1 MESITNLKNQ
11 IVKKSEK
18 LEASTSS
25 TTSNRLSISTDS
37 SHFLSILDTF
47 NSKFSEKSLASLK
60 ISHSVFSS
68 KIDLKDNSK
77 VQNFSNNFSD
87 VTSRNDFSSTNDL
100 EISKNKHSNF
110 SKNDLS
116 SETDSKNLSS
126 KVNSKSENSNTKSE
140 AKNTTSSE
148 KSDILESEN
157 EESDIICAFVNLL
170 LSESSIPQQPS
181 KLSET
186 LETAEPFGSTL
197 PVQLL
202 IDSQINQTSKS
213 IPLSQILTDFTNPST
228 EFESNLEIP
237 ELLADSVN
245 TKDGQS
251 FSDDSF
257 SLVNNISKTSEFS
270 QSTQFQLEEILLSKI
285 DQQLLKSEL
294 QNFQQLEKSENLEKS
309 VLNTSF
315 APDIIVNESSKITSS
330 DVTTTSTLNSSVQ
343 TITVANS
350 TNSSSDLFFN
360 LDSSNLGEI
369 EIQKL
374 KTQSEKIENAI
385 FLFERPF
392 DSYFSKL
399 QDSKM
404 QNLRLQDNK
413 EFQLSELRN
422 KFLNYSKE
430 ILVSSSKVMLISGK
444 YDEVDWKVRVIGK
457 SVNIIIHSPD
467 FHTLKANVTQLSDS
481 LAKEGFDLSSYD
493 FLQKESS
500 SKNQSRQ
507 EFDESSYSKS
517 ERQYLGY
524 NNTVDLE
531 V

>member
-18 LEASTSS
+18 LEASTS

-60 ISHSVFSS
+60 ISPSVFSS
-68 KIDLKDNSK
+68 KIDLKANSK

-148 KSDILESEN
+148 KYDILESEN

-186 LETAEPFGSTL
+186 SETAEPFGSTL

-213 IPLSQILTDFTNPST
+213 IPISQILTDFTNPST

-245 TKDGQS
+245 AKDGQS

-257 SLVNNISKTSEFS
+257 SLVNNISKTAEFS

-315 APDIIVNESSKITSS
+315 APDIIANESSKITSS

-343 TITVANS
+343 AITAANS

-467 FHTLKANVTQLSDS
+467 FQTLKANVTQLSDS